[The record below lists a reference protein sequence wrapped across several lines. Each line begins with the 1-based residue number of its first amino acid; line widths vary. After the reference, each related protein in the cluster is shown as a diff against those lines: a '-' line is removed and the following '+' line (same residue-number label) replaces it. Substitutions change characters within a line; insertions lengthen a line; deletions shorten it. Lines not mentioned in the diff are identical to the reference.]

1 MKASKT
7 ESSSNIAIVGAGLVG
22 SMLAMYMAKQG
33 HQVDVYE
40 RRPDMRNAKI
50 IGGRS
55 INLALSNR
63 GWKALEGI
71 GIGDQIKDIAIP
83 MYGRQIH
90 LQNGEEFFQPYG
102 KDKQAIYSVS
112 RGELN
117 RILMN
122 AAEPLANVDY
132 HFDLKCTG
140 INLDEAKIHF
150 LNKQKEKV
158 TVHSDVVLGTD
169 GAYSAV
175 RESMQKSGRFNYSQE
190 YISAGYKEL
199 CIPTGKTEKW
209 QIEKN
214 ALHIW
219 PRGQFML
226 IALPN
231 LDGSFTCTLFLDFEG
246 AVSFE
251 RLNTDDEV
259 IQFFETYFAD
269 ALKLMPDLLVDFKE
283 NATSPLVT
291 IRCNPWNYKNKVCL
305 LGDASHAIVP
315 FYGQGMNSGFEDC
328 TVFNEISLKNIGNW
342 AKIFKKFSANRPKDA
357 NAIAD
362 LAIYNFI
369 EMRDK
374 TADPQFI
381 ARKKLEKKIEKLHP
395 GKFLPLYEMVTFSH
409 IPYAEAQATGYRQI
423 AILNEL
429 IGVEKNDTDLTSAD
443 AKEKLNELFTVSP
456 LG

>member
-1 MKASKT
+1 MKANQSQSK
-7 ESSSNIAIVGAGLVG
+7 IAIVGAGLVG

-33 HQVDVYE
+33 HHVDVYE
-40 RRPDMRNAKI
+40 RRQDMRNAKI

-71 GIGDQIKDIAIP
+71 GLAEPIMEISIP

-90 LQNGEEFFQPYG
+90 LQNGEQFFQPYG
-102 KDKQAIYSVS
+102 KDQQAIYSVS

-132 HFDLKCTG
+132 HFNLKCTG
-140 INLDEAKIHF
+140 VDLEDPRIFFQNQQNE
-150 LNKQKEKV
+150 QV
-158 TVHSDVVLGTD
+158 TVHANVVLGTD
-169 GAYSAV
+169 GAYSAI
-175 RESMQKSGRFNYSQE
+175 RQSMQKSGRFNYSQE
-190 YISAGYKEL
+190 YVSAGYKEL
-199 CIPTGKTEKW
+199 CIPACEKEKW

-246 AVSFE
+246 EISFQNLKSDE
-251 RLNTDDEV
+251 EILN
-259 IQFFETYFAD
+259 FFKTYFAD
-269 ALKLMPDLLVDFKE
+269 ALDLIPDLVNDFKE
-283 NATSPLVT
+283 NPTSPLVT
-291 IRCNPWNYKNKVCL
+291 IRCNPWNYKDKVCL

-328 TVFNEISLKNIGNW
+328 TVFNQICEQNGDNW
-342 AKIFKKFSANRPKDA
+342 AEIFKTFSNTRPKDA

-362 LAIYNFI
+362 LALYNFI
-369 EMRDK
+369 EMREK
-374 TADPQFI
+374 TADQQFI
-381 ARKKLEKKIEKLHP
+381 ARKKLEKKIEAKYP
-395 GKFLPLYEMVTFSH
+395 GKFLPLYEMVTFSQ
-409 IPYAEAQATGYRQI
+409 IPYAQAQKIGFKQI
-423 AILNEL
+423 HILNEL
-429 IGVEKNDTDLTSAD
+429 VKVEVNDIELTSAN
-443 AKEKLNELFTVSP
+443 AKALINQLFEVKN